1 MVYKFENKKAALD
14 FCLEVNRG
22 EGIFITEENQAT
34 GYALPFEYMG
44 FFYVLADEV
53 TSKYT
58 DQEPIDLFVPFDLVE
73 ELAAIGIEIVKAV
86 DLFNGVVQIHY
97 IKEGQKI
104 MSEMQYQTSWG
115 DRDIFNFL
123 ANERD

>member
-1 MVYKFENKKAALD
+1 MYFKFENKKSALD
-14 FCLEVNRG
+14 FCLEINKG
-22 EGIFITEENQAT
+22 EKILIKEENTTT
-34 GYALPFEYMG
+34 GYALPFEYES

-58 DQEPIDLFVPFDLVE
+58 DQEPIDLFAPFDLVE
-73 ELAAIGIEIVKAV
+73 ELSAIGIEIVKAV

-104 MSEMQYQTSWG
+104 ISKMQYQTSWG